1 MFDKLNHFLKA
12 RSLNLTYI
20 ENRGQTYA
28 LYPQAL
34 PRLFGFVIIIIFLL
48 SLGCV
53 SFRKPLRIEG
63 YSGESKLYSQE
74 ELINKI
80 KTAEPLK
87 TFQLMGRL
95 KYRSGYLRGIRYVK
109 ILLIGEDEEKLRI
122 QAFRNV
128 LTLFD
133 LFVQGET
140 FDLYLK
146 KDGILISDS
155 LSALKKQGK
164 LRFLYS
170 LIDIDNVLIPLALI
184 RDCEIKKLSENKRE
198 YIVEVDNGSKHYV
211 YKVQKE
217 DLIVSELNITDEDND
232 TAYEIDFR
240 QYKQINNVIIPMS
253 FLIIQGPPFILH
265 IMLNTFIL
273 FRLLQSFAGFFYKRF
288 RGIAIFGEY
297 GISYT
302 NCNFPKG
309 LSMTVGK

>member
-1 MFDKLNHFLKA
+1 MFDKLNNFLKA

-28 LYPQAL
+28 PYPQVL
-34 PRLFGFVIIIIFLL
+34 PRLFGFVIILVFLL
-48 SLGCV
+48 SLGCA
-53 SFRKPLRIEG
+53 SFRKPLRIEN
-63 YSGESKLYSQE
+63 YSEESKLYSQE
-74 ELINKI
+74 DLINKI

-95 KYRSGYLRGIRYVK
+95 KYRSGYIRGIRYAK
-109 ILLIGEDEEKLRI
+109 ILLIGEGEEKLRI

-128 LTLFD
+128 LILFD

-164 LRFLYS
+164 LRFLHS
-170 LIDIDNVLIPLALI
+170 LIDIDNALIPLALI
-184 RDCEIKKLSENKRE
+184 KDCEIKKLGENKRE

-217 DLIVSELNITDEDND
+217 DLIVSELNITDVVE
-232 TAYEIDFR
+232 TQYIASLQIDFR
-240 QYKQINNVIIPMS
+240 QYKQINNVIVPMS
-253 FLIIQGPPFILH
+253 FSIRIPEKKLKLSVDIEKLRINGKLPGSAFNVDYPD
-265 IMLNTFIL
+265 NVK
-273 FRLLQSFAGFFYKRF
+273 RYKVADIEDIKF
-288 RGIAIFGEY
+288 
-297 GISYT
+297 
-302 NCNFPKG
+302 
-309 LSMTVGK
+309 

>member
-1 MFDKLNHFLKA
+1 MFDKLNQ
-12 RSLNLTYI
+12 N
-20 ENRGQTYA
+20 NRGEVTSPLQYNWGQTYA

-34 PRLFGFVIIIIFLL
+34 PCLFGFVIIVVFLL
-48 SLGCV
+48 GLGCA

-74 ELINKI
+74 ELVNKI
-80 KTAEPLK
+80 KTTEPLK

-155 LSALKKQGK
+155 LSTLKKQGK
-164 LRFLYS
+164 LRFLHS
-170 LIDIDNVLIPLALI
+170 LIDIDNALIPLVLI
-184 RDCEIKKLSENKRE
+184 KDYEIKKLSENKRE

-253 FLIIQGPPFILH
+253 FSIRIPEKKLKLSVDIEKMRINGKLPGSAFI
-265 IMLNTFIL
+265 MDYPDNVK
-273 FRLLQSFAGFFYKRF
+273 RYKVTDIEDIKF
-288 RGIAIFGEY
+288 
-297 GISYT
+297 
-302 NCNFPKG
+302 
-309 LSMTVGK
+309 